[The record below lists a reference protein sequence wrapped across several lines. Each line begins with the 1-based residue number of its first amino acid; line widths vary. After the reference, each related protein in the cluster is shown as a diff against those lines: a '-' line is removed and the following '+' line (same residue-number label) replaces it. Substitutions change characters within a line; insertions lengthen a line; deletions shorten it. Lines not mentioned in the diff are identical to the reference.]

1 MKKSLFYFCCLGLL
15 ILVASCDKKYQDNLV
30 GPTTSQ
36 ADGMIVMTDSLT
48 GEDMTATIPNGRAF
62 ICRLVLPVYVTHYNS
77 ITWDFA
83 DNIHLASDTG
93 IIAKHKYNLTVS
105 SNKTICAKIDTGGG
119 APLISVC
126 VQVYVEV
133 GTVQTGSDVIK
144 VIDSI
149 PYGSDKF
156 ITTYGLLAIAL
167 ECPVG
172 SSDSIFAFGNFG
184 GGTTWVFRQ
193 VRSQLVNGRYQFKD
207 TATNGDTINMAWG
220 KKNYVTGSMCYATSA
235 PRPPLWYNWTWNGEF
250 NRWKMLHGG
259 MVPIGSVQQNGPGTI
274 GDPSFGDSAVTQF
287 ALSPGRDSLY
297 RFFYKPRVSGNR
309 DSAYTEY
316 TVTTTTRVYLKTH
329 PYFTDWWYSSIKLSL
344 IQNAPLV
351 RDHYHGNPTNGS
363 AADIHNSYF
372 YMNGYLEWQVINIG
386 GMIFIENKK
395 TQEMYPL
402 SQLS

>member
-1 MKKSLFYFCCLGLL
+1 MKKSMFFCCLALLVFGLS
-15 ILVASCDKKYQDNLV
+15 SCDKKFENNVV
-30 GPTTSQ
+30 GPNNET
-36 ADGMIVMTDSLT
+36 DGRIVMTDSIT
-48 GEDMTATIPNGRAF
+48 GENMTTIIPNGRAI
-62 ICRLVLPVYVTHYNS
+62 ICRLILPVRVTHYNS

-93 IIAKHKYNLTVS
+93 IIAKHKYNLSVS
-105 SNKTICAKIDTGGG
+105 ANKSICAKIDTGGG
-119 APLISVC
+119 APLIPVC

-133 GTVQTGSDVIK
+133 ATGPTGSNVIT
-144 VIDSI
+144 VIDSV

-220 KKNYVTGSMCYATSA
+220 KKNYLTNSTCYATSA
-235 PRPPLWYNWTWNGEF
+235 PHPPLWYNWTWNGEH

-259 MVPIGSVQQNGPGTI
+259 MVPIGAVTQNGPGTI

-297 RFFYKPRVSGNR
+297 RFFYKARVTGNR

-329 PYFTDWWYSSIKLSL
+329 PYFTDWWYSAIRLSL

-351 RDHYHGNPTNGS
+351 RDHYHGNPTNGIY
-363 AADIHNSYF
+363 ADIQNSFFHN
-372 YMNGYLEWQVINIG
+372 NGKLEWQVIMIG
-386 GMIFIENKK
+386 GMYFIENKK
-395 TQEMYPL
+395 TQEFYHL
-402 SQLS
+402 SQIS